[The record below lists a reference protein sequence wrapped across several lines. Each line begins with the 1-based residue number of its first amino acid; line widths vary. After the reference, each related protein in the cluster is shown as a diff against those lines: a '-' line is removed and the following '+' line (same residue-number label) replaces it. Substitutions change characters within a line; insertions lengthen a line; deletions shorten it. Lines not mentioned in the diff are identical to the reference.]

1 MRRLPPKTLFDL
13 SHPAGPG
20 DRHDQIKRLVCSL
33 FASGLSA
40 PEIFHKLRP
49 NYNEDV
55 PDDEILGLI
64 DWAGTKSFQSDRFSG
79 GRRNLRSFTPTRK
92 SVPIVPKIQPVTPEE
107 ATANA
112 ESWLNG
118 FRADL
123 ADLYHC
129 SPWTPPEDWR
139 DDPRM
144 FLAAMYHGGEF
155 INIVSA
161 HREGKPLGK
170 GITRERDEW
179 LSLAKEHRMPFS
191 EAGAW
196 IRMNPTDGN
205 GVADAN
211 VTAYR
216 FALLE
221 NDKISLD
228 LQLSLLA
235 RLPLPINAL
244 ALSGGKSTHAWL
256 RVDASSVEEFRRR
269 LKDDV
274 FQTLTR
280 FGFDKANSNPSRLA
294 RLPGVKRLIQAKGDG
309 EQKLIFV
316 HPDNTAFRPIL

>member
-13 SHPAGPG
+13 THPAGEG

-33 FASGLSA
+33 TASGAAA

-49 NYNEDV
+49 NYAKDV
-55 PDDEILGLI
+55 SDEEILDLI
-64 DWAGTKSFQSDRFSG
+64 EWASSKSFHSDRRK
-79 GRRNLRSFTPTRK
+79 RRNLGRLKHTIKLAPS
-92 SVPIVPKIQPVTPEE
+92 SPKGSAVTPEE

-129 SPWTPPEDWR
+129 SPWTPPQDWR
-139 DDPRM
+139 DDPLM
-144 FLAAMYHGGEF
+144 FLAAMYHGGEY

-161 HREGKPLGK
+161 HREGKPIGK
-170 GITRERDEW
+170 GITKERDEW
-179 LSLAKEHRMPFS
+179 LSLAREHRMPFS

-196 IRMNPTDGN
+196 IRMNPTDGK

-211 VTAYR
+211 VTAFR

-221 NDKISLD
+221 NDKISIE

-244 ALSGGKSTHAWL
+244 ALSGGKSSHAWL
-256 RVDASSVEEFRRR
+256 RVDASSAEEFRTRM
-269 LKDDV
+269 KQDV
-274 FQTLTR
+274 FQTLAR
-280 FGFDKANSNPSRLA
+280 FGFDQANSNPSRLA
-294 RLPGVKRLIQAKGDG
+294 RFPGVKRQIGAKDGG
-309 EQKLIFV
+309 EQKLLYV
-316 HPDNTAFRPIL
+316 HPDTTSFLRII